1 MKKQIALFFT
11 LSFLTATVFAQK
23 AKHQISPRISARIN
37 EMIVATIIEAQENVY
52 DYDGDGQV
60 NCLDAGCGNCPVR
73 ISKSPGRLLF

>member
-37 EMIVATIIEAQENVY
+37 EMIVATIIE
-52 DYDGDGQV
+52 
-60 NCLDAGCGNCPVR
+60 L
-73 ISKSPGRLLF
+73 SPLSRLFFQKITNSMQPIH